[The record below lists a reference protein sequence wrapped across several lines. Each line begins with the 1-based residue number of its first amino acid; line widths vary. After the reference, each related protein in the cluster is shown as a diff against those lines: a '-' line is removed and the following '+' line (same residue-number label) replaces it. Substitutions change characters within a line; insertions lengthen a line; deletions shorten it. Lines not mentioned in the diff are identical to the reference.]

1 MLVCS
6 RSICLVLAVLVVSA
20 AGLLG
25 DVVRQA
31 RRSYGLGEL
40 HTLAVSPDE
49 SRLATAGQTGAFL
62 WDFASGQV
70 RHRLEAHG
78 VPVTAVAFSP
88 DGRALLTGGRDG
100 SIRLWAADTGASLG
114 GFAGHEREINAFA
127 FTPDGR
133 SFVSASS
140 DNSARVWSLE
150 SGALLR
156 QVTVPGSFITDALLT
171 PDDWRLVTAD
181 NSPTNNVALWDL
193 ATGERVRSF
202 GEHAGTTRALALL
215 PERRLATAG
224 DDRRVHLWNLD
235 TGQRIRTFEG
245 ATGTIADLVTGTN
258 ATTLI
263 AGCLDG
269 RVLVWDVA
277 SGAVLQNFKRDPLSA
292 LSVAAHGGRAVI
304 ATVFN
309 QVEVLEL
316 ATGAVVD
323 VLHGH
328 TTSTFT
334 GVAFSPDERLILAG
348 GVEKLTRLW
357 NRTNAQPVRALE
369 GHGAGTTAAAFSP
382 DGARVLTTI
391 GFPRKAARLW
401 RTDTGELERELPGHS
416 DWLTA
421 AVFSADGSRVV
432 TAAQDGTVRL
442 WDAATGDHLRTF
454 AGHVGAVFSVAL
466 SPDGALVAGGGGSFD
481 PRAHVWDARTGRVV
495 RTFEE
500 DAGHVQALDFSPS
513 GTELLVGWEGGLLRL
528 FDVASG
534 RLVREIVVPAAFLHT
549 AIFSPDGAFIL
560 TGESFPFFTAR
571 LWDARS
577 GEELRVF
584 LGHTASVNAVAFNV
598 RGDWILTAGDNVRL
612 WDIRDLRARLR
623 AARVDGGLELR
634 WDTGALQRADA
645 VAGGWTAVRDATSP
659 WTVPLGQAA
668 AFYRVAVPAA
678 D

>member
-6 RSICLVLAVLVVSA
+6 RSFRLSLAALVVSS
-20 AGLLG
+20 AGLSG

-40 HTLAVSPDE
+40 HTVAVSPDE

-62 WDFASGQV
+62 WDFATGQV
-70 RHRLEAHG
+70 RHRFEAHG

-100 SIRLWAADTGASLG
+100 SIRLWAADTGAPLG
-114 GFAGHEREINAFA
+114 EFAGHKREINALAFA
-127 FTPDGR
+127 PDGL

-150 SGALLR
+150 SGELLR
-156 QVTVPGSFITDALLT
+156 QVTVPGSFLNDACFTSDGRQFL
-171 PDDWRLVTAD
+171 TAD
-181 NSPTNNVALWDL
+181 NSLTNNVALWDL

-215 PERRLATAG
+215 PERQLATAG

-235 TGQRIRTFEG
+235 TGERIRTFEG
-245 ATGTIADLVTGTN
+245 ATDGVADLAPGAN
-258 ATTLI
+258 GTTLI

-269 RVLVWDVA
+269 RVLAWDTA

-292 LSVAAHGGRAVI
+292 LSAPATGGRVVI

-309 QVEVLEL
+309 QIEVLEL
-316 ATGAVVD
+316 ATGAVVG

-334 GVAFSPDERLILAG
+334 GVAFSPDELLVLAG
-348 GVEKLTRLW
+348 GVEKPTRLW
-357 NRTNAQPVRALE
+357 NRTNAQPVRVFE
-369 GHGAGTTAAAFSP
+369 GHGAGTMAAAFSP
-382 DGARVLTTI
+382 DGARVLTTF
-391 GFPRKAARLW
+391 GSPRKAARLW
-401 RTDTGELERELPGHS
+401 RTDTGELERELLGHT

-421 AVFSADGSRVV
+421 AVFSADGGRVA

-442 WDAATGDHLRTF
+442 WDAATGESLRTF
-454 AGHVGAVFSVAL
+454 AGHVGAVFSVAF
-466 SPDGALVAGGGGSFD
+466 SPDGARVASGGGTFD
-481 PRAHVWDARTGRVV
+481 PKARVWDTRTGQLV
-495 RTFEE
+495 RSFEE
-500 DAGHVQALDFSPS
+500 DAGTVRAVQFSPS
-513 GTELLVGWEGGLLRL
+513 GGELLVGWEGGLLRL

-534 RLVREIVVPAAFLHT
+534 RLNREIVVPAAFLHT
-549 AIFSPDGAFIL
+549 AVFSPDGAFIL

-577 GEELRVF
+577 GGELRVF
-584 LGHTASVNAVAFNV
+584 LGHTAPVNAAAFNA
-598 RGDWILTAGDNVRL
+598 RGNWILTGGDNVRL
-612 WDIRDLRARLR
+612 WDISDLRARLR
-623 AARVDGGLELR
+623 ATRGTGGLELR
-634 WDTGALQRADA
+634 WDIGALQQANA
-645 VAGGWTAVRDATSP
+645 VSGAWTAVPDATSP
-659 WTVPLGQAA
+659 WRAPLGQAA
-668 AFYRVAVPAA
+668 AFYRVAVPGVE
-678 D
+678 